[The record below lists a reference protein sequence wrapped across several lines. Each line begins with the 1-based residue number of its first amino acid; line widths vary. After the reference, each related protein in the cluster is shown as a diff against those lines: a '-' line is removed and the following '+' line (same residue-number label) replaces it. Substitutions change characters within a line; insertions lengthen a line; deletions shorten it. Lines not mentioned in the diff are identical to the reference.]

1 MDKKSVLAI
10 NNPLNLSNLDMSEC
24 DPVLALEITI
34 LTTEKRPMFF
44 DDGHACLCRSYRGVS
59 IEKVLIVCLSQN
71 NQDILIKVTKAYLTI
86 MQEGYLCFV

>member
-1 MDKKSVLAI
+1 
-10 NNPLNLSNLDMSEC
+10 
-24 DPVLALEITI
+24 
-34 LTTEKRPMFF
+34 MFF
-44 DDGHACLCRSYRGVS
+44 DDGHACLCRSYRGMS